1 MFKRKAGVLW
11 VLLVLAC
18 VTAQAW
24 AFTLPEGF
32 VYVTDVVETAQ
43 LEIRYYGDNNFVGA
57 PVDGYEAPVAIL
69 TEEAAAALK
78 VAADILDEQGYYI
91 KVFDAYRPQRAVDHF
106 VRWAADLEDQKMKG
120 IFFPQVDKSRLFE
133 LGYIAEKSGHTRG
146 SVVDLTLVYK
156 DTGEE
161 VDMGSGFDFF
171 GEISHHGTDL
181 ITPEQAAN
189 RSILR
194 DAMVAAGFAP
204 YPEEWWH
211 YSLVGEPYPDTYF
224 DFPVDIGAKHGG
236 TAMDEAMAR
245 AIEQARTTMRQD
257 IGGPFGAAVI
267 DGEGNIVCVASNS
280 VLRDHD
286 PTAHAEINAIR
297 LAGQILGTHD
307 LTGCWIYTTAYPCP
321 MCLSAII
328 WANVKQVVYGCR
340 PEDAEEIG
348 FRDAFIYR
356 FIEGG
361 QQDTSVLAISEYG
374 REQCLTLFEEYA
386 ELQKTIY

>member
-1 MFKRKAGVLW
+1 
-11 VLLVLAC
+11 
-18 VTAQAW
+18 
-24 AFTLPEGF
+24 
-32 VYVTDVVETAQ
+32 
-43 LEIRYYGDNNFVGA
+43 
-57 PVDGYEAPVAIL
+57 
-69 TEEAAAALK
+69 
-78 VAADILDEQGYYI
+78 
-91 KVFDAYRPQRAVDHF
+91 
-106 VRWAADLEDQKMKG
+106 
-120 IFFPQVDKSRLFE
+120 
-133 LGYIAEKSGHTRG
+133 
-146 SVVDLTLVYK
+146 
-156 DTGEE
+156 
-161 VDMGSGFDFF
+161 
-171 GEISHHGTDL
+171 
-181 ITPEQAAN
+181 
-189 RSILR
+189 
-194 DAMVAAGFAP
+194 
-204 YPEEWWH
+204 
-211 YSLVGEPYPDTYF
+211 
-224 DFPVDIGAKHGG
+224 
-236 TAMDEAMAR
+236 MDEAMAR

>member
-1 MFKRKAGVLW
+1 
-11 VLLVLAC
+11 
-18 VTAQAW
+18 
-24 AFTLPEGF
+24 
-32 VYVTDVVETAQ
+32 
-43 LEIRYYGDNNFVGA
+43 
-57 PVDGYEAPVAIL
+57 
-69 TEEAAAALK
+69 
-78 VAADILDEQGYYI
+78 
-91 KVFDAYRPQRAVDHF
+91 
-106 VRWAADLEDQKMKG
+106 
-120 IFFPQVDKSRLFE
+120 
-133 LGYIAEKSGHTRG
+133 
-146 SVVDLTLVYK
+146 
-156 DTGEE
+156 
-161 VDMGSGFDFF
+161 
-171 GEISHHGTDL
+171 
-181 ITPEQAAN
+181 
-189 RSILR
+189 
-194 DAMVAAGFAP
+194 MVAAGFAP

-297 LAGQILGTHD
+297 LAGQILSTHD
-307 LTGCWIYTTAYPCP
+307 LTGCWINHRPCQCVFP
-321 MCLSAII
+321 RSSGQCEASSAAASRKMRRSV
-328 WANVKQVVYGCR
+328 W
-340 PEDAEEIG
+340 
-348 FRDAFIYR
+348 DAFIYR

-361 QQDTSVLAISEYG
+361 SRTPLSSDLEYG